1 MARNM
6 RKRSASATSTT
17 NVAPIAMLSV
27 EAEVYIG
34 VSEYICG
41 ALFY

>member
-17 NVAPIAMLSV
+17 NAPIAMLSV